1 MSSTPGVRLAVITM
15 VQSQGFPIAWTSL
28 KSLSPQLSESRQ
40 RFILLNDAPDA
51 VLEAELA
58 QLPFTKAIC
67 AGENLGVAPGR
78 NELIRAA
85 IDWGADIIA
94 SVDDDLLFPDDYLE
108 ILQNRFCKLVSL
120 RGRVGIVGPVVLDYE
135 PFSEAVLSESQA
147 GSVRFGEPVFLQPMV
162 DLRIGLSETWKG
174 EVPERAVYHAGI
186 RDWAGN
192 YLRFHGD
199 RAGLARRLFD
209 DALEGPRLPV
219 IPRYELRREPSIRD
233 AVLEPAAVPVR
244 VDTLPGGACMYS
256 SALVR
261 EIGAMDEAFSP
272 FGFEDADFAIR
283 SVEAGYKNF
292 VLPEVVA
299 VHDIAHRGRRR
310 DVYDRLF
317 VESRSRALIASKH
330 TDKVRAARVAVEL
343 AALSPLRVRD
353 VMATHHTV
361 QAEAVE
367 MFVSGFGSYLAGWLS
382 GATVTPDDGSPM
394 IQAGWNEASHP
405 IALKSW
411 SKTPSRGLP
420 VDLQGVAS
428 VALNWDPTR
437 GVLDVRRL
445 GLDIP
450 GLGVV
455 SAGCRIVDIEDGAE
469 LTLPSFEPARLERLW
484 LDAIDN
490 GGLRRLEETVAWRRT
505 ERTDGYLAFFAERLG
520 GRRGSVVRRFLAPA
534 FRGPASIRI
543 SVTPRR
549 SITFGEMWS
558 LSSESLASDR
568 PPAFDVDLHVG
579 EPSVKRDVRSKE
591 RGHRWIRST

>member
-1 MSSTPGVRLAVITM
+1 M
-15 VQSQGFPIAWTSL
+15 VQSRAFPIAWTSL
-28 KSLSPQLSESRQ
+28 TSLSPQLSESRQ

-51 VLEAELA
+51 ALEAELA

-108 ILQNRFCKLVSL
+108 TLQNRFYELVSL
-120 RGRVGIVGPVVLDYE
+120 HGRVGIVGPVVLDYE

-147 GSVRFGEPVFLQPMV
+147 GSVRLGQPVFLQPMV
-162 DLRIGLSETWKG
+162 ELRIGLSETWQG
-174 EVPERAVYHAGI
+174 NVPEGAVYHAGI

-192 YLRFHGD
+192 YLRFHGA
-199 RAGLARRLFD
+199 RAGFARRLFD
-209 DALEGPRLPV
+209 DALDGPRLPV

-233 AVLEPAAVPVR
+233 AVLEPAAMPAR

-283 SVEAGYKNF
+283 SIKAGYKNF

-299 VHDIAHRGRRR
+299 VHDIAHRSRRR
-310 DVYDRLF
+310 DAYDRLF
-317 VESRSRALIASKH
+317 IESRSRALLASKH
-330 TDKVRAARVAVEL
+330 TDTVQAARVAVEM
-343 AALSPLRVRD
+343 AALSPLRVWD

-361 QAEAVE
+361 PTDAVE
-367 MFVSGFGSYLAGWLS
+367 MFVAGFGSYLAGWLS
-382 GATVTPDDGSPM
+382 GTTVTPEDGCPM
-394 IQAGWNEASHP
+394 IQTGWNEVSYP
-405 IALKSW
+405 IAIKAW
-411 SKTPSRGLP
+411 TKTPSRGLP
-420 VDLQGVAS
+420 VNLRGVAS
-428 VALNWDPTR
+428 VALAWDPAG

-455 SAGCRIVDIEDGAE
+455 AVGCRIVGVEDGAE
-469 LTLPSFEPARLERLW
+469 LALPSFEPARLERLW
-484 LDAIDN
+484 LEVIDN
-490 GGLRRLEETVAWRRT
+490 GGLRRLEETVAWRRN
-505 ERTDGYLAFFAERLG
+505 ERTDGYLKFLAEGLG
-520 GRRGSVVRRFLAPA
+520 GWRGSVVRRFLAPA
-534 FRGPASIRI
+534 FRGTASIQV
-543 SVTPRR
+543 SVTPKW
-549 SITFGEMWS
+549 SITFGELWS
-558 LSSESLASDR
+558 LSSESLESDR

-579 EPSVKRDVRSKE
+579 EPSVDGDARSRE
-591 RGHRWIRST
+591 